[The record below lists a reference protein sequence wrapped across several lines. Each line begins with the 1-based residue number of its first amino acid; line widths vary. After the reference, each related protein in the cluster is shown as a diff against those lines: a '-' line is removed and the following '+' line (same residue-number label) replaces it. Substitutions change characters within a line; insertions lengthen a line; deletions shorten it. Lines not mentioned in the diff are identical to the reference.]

1 MKMNDNNQE
10 NSVVSRLNL
19 PEGYSAKLITLEKNM
34 EVSTADPTHVY
45 YNMTDGYGNRYIGL
59 DENNSNIINKIWN
72 SN

>member
-1 MKMNDNNQE
+1 
-10 NSVVSRLNL
+10 
-19 PEGYSAKLITLEKNM
+19 LITLEKNM